1 MGSTMDM
8 GTATAGPPKLP
19 PRWFMLAFWRS
30 HRALH
35 RLSGGRFLWTTSSK
49 RGWGAAR
56 LTTVGRK
63 SGKKRSVII
72 GYIEDGSNVVTLAM
86 NGWGEG
92 HPSWW
97 MNLKAHPDAVVQ
109 LADHNARPM
118 RARAAAGAE
127 RDRLWRCWR
136 AVDRDLDEYAALRST
151 NTPVVV
157 LEPRDAT
164 ASTVPS
170 RGARA

>member
-1 MGSTMDM
+1 MPSGGSPDAAAGGACESEAWKQQSRRSAQTGALRLDSTTDVA
-8 GTATAGPPKLP
+8 TATARPPKLP

-72 GYIEDGSNVVTLAM
+72 GYIEDGPNVVTLAM

-92 HPSWW
+92 P
-97 MNLKAHPDAVVQ
+97 
-109 LADHNARPM
+109 
-118 RARAAAGAE
+118 
-127 RDRLWRCWR
+127 
-136 AVDRDLDEYAALRST
+136 
-151 NTPVVV
+151 PVVV
-157 LEPRDAT
+157 DEPQGASGRRRST
-164 ASTVPS
+164 A
-170 RGARA
+170 